1 MDFLSEEN
9 VCGQSLLKLTSR
21 GSAIIAEMLRL
32 SDNVPRVTFPDT
44 NSCVIRKK
52 IDLGT
57 LWPRN

>member
-32 SDNVPRVTFPDT
+32 SDNVPRVIILYKLSP
-44 NSCVIRKK
+44 KEY
-52 IDLGT
+52 IDA
-57 LWPRN
+57 